1 MMAVAM
7 LLVVVM
13 VSAIVAAIAV
23 VALLIDITATLF
35 FYATVIMVHFMTF
48 VPGSRPLVV
57 AYGRCCRLL
66 LHMHRINIFA
76 SDDAT
81 LEQCIVNLLP
91 FLKEIRS
98 RW

>member
-1 MMAVAM
+1 MIVAAI

-13 VSAIVAAIAV
+13 VSAIVAVTAAV
-23 VALLIDITATLF
+23 VLLINITATIF
-35 FYATVIMVHFMTF
+35 YYATVIMFIFMTF

-98 RW
+98 R